1 MAETIL
7 ITGCAGFIGSH
18 LAENLI
24 SHGYRVLGLDN
35 FNTYYDP
42 AIKRRNVA
50 HLVDNRNV
58 ELVEGDIR
66 DHDLVDRLCTKHKPG
81 QIVHLAA
88 RAGVRPSLE
97 DPRLYQSVN
106 GMGTQVMLEA
116 ARRHG
121 IDKVVLASSSSVYG
135 NNRKLPFAEDDVLE
149 GMVSPYAATKRANE
163 LMCYTYHHLFG
174 ISMTCLR
181 FFTVYGPRQ
190 GPEMAIHKFTRM
202 IDRGEPIPF
211 FGDGTSRR
219 DYTYIDD
226 IIEGVTAAVERRFDY
241 EIINL
246 GESHTITLS
255 ELVSLIETALGKT
268 AVLDRRPH
276 QPGDVVATYADI
288 TKARKLLDYAPRTLP
303 EEGVGRFVSW
313 YRQQGPAETYTL
325 GANP

>member
-1 MAETIL
+1 MSETIL

-42 AIKRRNVA
+42 DIKRRNVA
-50 HLVDNRNV
+50 DLLDNRQFD
-58 ELVEGDIR
+58 LVEGDIR
-66 DHDLVDRLCTKHKPG
+66 DQDLVDRLCTKHTPH

-97 DPRLYQSVN
+97 DPMLYQSVN
-106 GMGTQVMLEA
+106 GMGTQVLLEA

-190 GPEMAIHKFTRM
+190 RPEMAIHKFTRM

-219 DYTYIDD
+219 DYTFIDD
-226 IIEGVTAAVERRFDY
+226 IIEGATAAVKRRFDY

-255 ELVSLIETALGKT
+255 ELVGLIEAALGKT
-268 AVLDRRPH
+268 ARLDKQPH

-288 TKARKLLDYAPRTLP
+288 TKARRLLDYAPRTLP
-303 EEGVGRFVSW
+303 EDGVGRFVRW
-313 YRQQGPAETYTL
+313 YLEQASHQG
-325 GANP
+325 